1 MSALNWSTLLLL
13 LFPVISSAG
22 IYKWVDEKG
31 VLHFT
36 DQAEPGAEPVELRP
50 ATLYTPDLI
59 PALQSDQQPVAT
71 EAPTSA
77 AVSYEQVSIS
87 KPAHEETIHSNE
99 GSVIVAF
106 SSTPALAKGD
116 RYKLLFDGQEVPTE
130 GENNLPL
137 MELQNVDRGTHTLQ
151 VEIVDQSGMTLIASE
166 ESIFYLRSQS
176 ILFPSRTNSKPT
188 PLL

>member
-1 MSALNWSTLLLL
+1 MSALKWSTLLLL
-13 LFPVISSAG
+13 LFPVVSPAG

-31 VLHFT
+31 VLHFS

-50 ATLYTPDLI
+50 ATLYMPAPI

-71 EAPTSA
+71 EAPAST

-87 KPAHEETIHSNE
+87 KPANEETIHSNE

-106 SSTPALAKGD
+106 SSTPALAKDD
-116 RYKLLFDGQEVPTE
+116 RYKLLFDGQEVSSE

-137 MELQNVDRGTHTLQ
+137 MELQNVGRGTHTLQ
-151 VEIVDQSGMTLIASE
+151 VEIVDQSGKTLVSSE
-166 ESIFYLRSQS
+166 KSIFFLRSQS
-176 ILFPSRTNSKPT
+176 ILFPNRTNPKPG
-188 PLL
+188 PHR